1 MSLHIQ
7 RAFRGYRGTHVTC
20 FTSTKVQILTRS
32 LLWRSASS
40 GRVRYRIHLH
50 LRKIDVFCVAITP
63 IQAMGRGHI
72 IRQRMRDEAARL
84 ADLEAKRL
92 AASLQVL

>member
-1 MSLHIQ
+1 
-7 RAFRGYRGTHVTC
+7 
-20 FTSTKVQILTRS
+20 
-32 LLWRSASS
+32 
-40 GRVRYRIHLH
+40 
-50 LRKIDVFCVAITP
+50 VAITP